1 MLLLIVV
8 SGGNIYNFCDLL
20 LAVLVLYIRL
30 YMWFISCEYKIP
42 VSFSVTKTYFY
53 MGLVVRKSV
62 FGGLRTAKAQTSLHI
77 RAV

>member
-30 YMWFISCEYKIP
+30 YMWFISCEFKIP
-42 VSFSVTKTYFY
+42 VSFTATKTY
-53 MGLVVRKSV
+53 
-62 FGGLRTAKAQTSLHI
+62 
-77 RAV
+77 RAT